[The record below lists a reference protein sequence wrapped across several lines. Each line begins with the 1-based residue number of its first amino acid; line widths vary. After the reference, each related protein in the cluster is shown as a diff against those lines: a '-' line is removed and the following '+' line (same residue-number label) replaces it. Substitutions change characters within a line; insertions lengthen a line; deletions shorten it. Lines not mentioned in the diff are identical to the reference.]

1 MRIRIR
7 LDPRNLASGSDLTI
21 LREKKIHCFLSQGLK
36 KVSLYASNC
45 YKIPI
50 PKYLFLKLGFPASQ
64 GFGKVQCF
72 DCSQAD
78 FEFPVLC
85 DVRAP
90 TPSLSWISKT
100 LFKKFTTPKEM
111 QEQFDKSSRRMHT
124 TCQKIPPP
132 VSRVH
137 LSLEFECP
145 APPGIVELLPTKGK
159 FQ

>member
-45 YKIPI
+45 FKIPI

-78 FEFPVLC
+78 FELPVLC

-90 TPSLSWISKT
+90 TPPHFLGSRKHCSKSLADFVNKYSNMYKT
-100 LFKKFTTPKEM
+100 YCMTIKQSSM
-111 QEQFDKSSRRMHT
+111 Q
-124 TCQKIPPP
+124 
-132 VSRVH
+132 
-137 LSLEFECP
+137 
-145 APPGIVELLPTKGK
+145 
-159 FQ
+159 